1 MDWSDVREQLRMM
14 TLRASISVKGRSIT
28 LYERTFL
35 FEANR
40 LEIAMPRAVI
50 TLSSLSLQTYCRQD
64 AARSSSPMQV
74 IAILGLGKSSA
85 MAGFG

>member
-1 MDWSDVREQLRMM
+1 MVCTVSMRRILYELRVMPIIFVDWSDVREQLRMM
-14 TLRASISVKGRSIT
+14 TLRASISVKGRFII

-50 TLSSLSLQTYCRQD
+50 TLS
-64 AARSSSPMQV
+64 
-74 IAILGLGKSSA
+74 
-85 MAGFG
+85 

>member
-1 MDWSDVREQLRMM
+1 MACRVSLRRILYELRVMPIILVDWSDIREQLRMM

-35 FEANR
+35 FEANH

-50 TLSSLSLQTYCRQD
+50 TLS
-64 AARSSSPMQV
+64 
-74 IAILGLGKSSA
+74 
-85 MAGFG
+85 